1 MKKIIILVSIVLLA
15 VACKKATPTPNNP
28 IPTNVGG
35 EKLIMVV
42 SNNNE
47 YLDTNKYVYDSNNKI
62 IQIYSSSKYLPGSSN
77 GGDYHIWKTNI
88 SSKFDSVIFDSK
100 YTNNNNAQDQDINYI
115 VLNQNGTINKLGT
128 IGDKE
133 IVLFEYSSN
142 KLSKVSESGFFND
155 TSVVLN
161 WKDENLISIGN
172 SSFEYYLDKQNNIS
186 SVLEFVDRLGLGDG
200 DGGFFVR
207 GYDSGLYTKNL
218 IKRETYTNEDKSVDT
233 YLYTYK
239 FDTYGRVIERT
250 IQNEKDASDIIT
262 YKYTWSK

>member
-1 MKKIIILVSIVLLA
+1 MKKIIALFSIVLLA

-28 IPTNVGG
+28 IPTNVDG

-62 IQIYSSSKYLPGSSN
+62 IQIYSSTKYLPGSSN

-128 IGDKE
+128 IGDEE
-133 IVLFEYSSN
+133 ILLFEYSSN

-186 SVLEFVDRLGLGDG
+186 SVLEFVDRIGDVSI
-200 DGGFFVR
+200 VR

-250 IQNEKDASDIIT
+250 IKDEKDGSVL
-262 YKYTWSK
+262 YVFKYTWSK